1 MRYTKEQIQEQID
14 LILQSNKYSLEEYC
28 KKVQSYKPKDY
39 TKARWRKSIIN
50 SDNYKY
56 NGNLYNLYLE
66 LEKLIQNDLLP
77 DLDGFIGIKSILE
90 SSMYRHEDY
99 IRQNSNIEC
108 YAISEK
114 NKKKIVNINTVDIIS
129 SFQESEVLITS
140 TKISGHYYILYHD
153 DDIPTIISV
162 TDSNFIKAMCSL
174 SLMTNLKVFKDVLP
188 LLPKFSPEF
197 DLNDSL
203 ETLSRI
209 VFAGD
214 WVVDSV
220 KVSKSKFDE
229 LNDFYWDLRENK

>member
-39 TKARWRKSIIN
+39 TKARWRNSIVN
-50 SDNYKY
+50 KVQYKY
-56 NGNLYNLYLE
+56 NKNLQNLYIE
-66 LEKLIQNDLLP
+66 LEKLIKNDLLP

-90 SSMYRHEDY
+90 SSAYPHRDY
-99 IRQNSNIEC
+99 IGRGGNIDL
-108 YAISEK
+108 YDIAEK
-114 NKKKIVNINTVDIIS
+114 DEEKTVNIHSINIIS
-129 SFQESEVLITS
+129 SFQESEVLVTS
-140 TKISGHYYILYHD
+140 TKISGHYYIWYHD
-153 DDIPTIISV
+153 DTPTIISV

-174 SLMTNLKVFKDVLP
+174 SLMTNLKVFKGVLP
-188 LLPKFSPEF
+188 LIPNSPEF
-197 DLNDSL
+197 DLNNSL

-214 WVVDSV
+214 FVIDSV

-229 LNDFYWDLRENK
+229 LNDFYWDLRQNK